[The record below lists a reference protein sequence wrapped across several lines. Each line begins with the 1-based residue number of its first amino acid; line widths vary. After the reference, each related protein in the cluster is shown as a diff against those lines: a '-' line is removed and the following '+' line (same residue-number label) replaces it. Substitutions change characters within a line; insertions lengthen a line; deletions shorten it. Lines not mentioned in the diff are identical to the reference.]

1 MRWGAEF
8 LLPDPRVNVSAID
21 GGGAYADYRG
31 ESDTRGVVGDDGVV
45 IGPPSALGSYARNL
59 SDAGFK
65 ASALMRHPGLPTAPA
80 LTCRAAAPRSTGT
93 AASRW

>member
-1 MRWGAEF
+1 M
-8 LLPDPRVNVSAID
+8 LPDPRVNVSVID

-59 SDAGFK
+59 SEAGWVG
-65 ASALMRHPGLPTAPA
+65 HG
-80 LTCRAAAPRSTGT
+80 
-93 AASRW
+93 